1 MAEVNC
7 TWEGV
12 THRVCIY
19 SQEMG
24 RVKVYL
30 TAGLVEG
37 RVGLLLVTCDVVG
50 SSMRGLLDN
59 WATMVRVC
67 LDSGG
72 TMEEVARAMAWHEY
86 EPKGKTD
93 NVDLPFAR
101 SVVDFAVRW
110 ALQLEKG
117 SVGEGGTGNAER

>member
-1 MAEVNC
+1 
-7 TWEGV
+7 
-12 THRVCIY
+12 
-19 SQEMG
+19 MG

-110 ALQLEKG
+110 ALRQEEGCRDEGMKA
-117 SVGEGGTGNAER
+117 VGRVG